1 MKKPGMAMKALKK
14 VKKEPLKKE
23 EGGSL
28 KKEDKLNAANLKK
41 LGELSLKE
49 KITQVA
55 EDHPEDEEAQALVLH
70 QSMTAVEK
78 SNGWNQHQVHL
89 KKKGNESLKKEFDEL
104 DKKSKGLSTALF
116 LLKKNK
122 SLFGNVSKSVSQEV
136 SLKKREKWLTQKE
149 VDAKWSESE
158 LEAHLASGR
167 LIWKSAGH
175 NVWEYQDTQ
184 DIERVVAGKR
194 SLLYQTGQ
202 EYELEEGDEE
212 DWCKTLDKDLHN
224 ILLGGLEKGTGKGS
238 SKSLEKGTGKG
249 KTPKG
254 RSQPKPLKDEEE
266 EEPMDLKEALKKAKK
281 TRDLLTNTSS
291 NFEEALKKVE
301 KSPYLSKQS
310 FKDKQNVLDGLQEMV
325 KKTKKLLEKG
335 EKNRVEVLKEHI
347 LEACACMKEAKEEA
361 KELVQISFKA
371 ASKAASSSSKAKK
384 WSLKKD
390 ISPGKP

>member
-1 MKKPGMAMKALKK
+1 MKKPGMAMKTLKK
-14 VKKEPLKKE
+14 VKKESLKKE
-23 EGGSL
+23 DDSL

-41 LGELSLKE
+41 LGQLSLRE

-55 EDHPEDEEAQALVLH
+55 EDHPEDEEAQALVLR

-122 SLFGNVSKSVSQEV
+122 SLFGSVSKSVSQEV

-175 NVWEYQDTQ
+175 NAWEYQDTQ
-184 DIERVVAGKR
+184 DIERTVAGKR

-212 DWCKTLDKDLHN
+212 DWCKTLDKDLRN
-224 ILLGGLEKGTGKGS
+224 ILMGGLEKGTGKGS
-238 SKSLEKGTGKG
+238 SKSLIEKGAGKG
-249 KTPKG
+249 KTSKG
-254 RSQPKPLKDEEE
+254 RGQPKPLKDEEE

-281 TRDLLTNTSS
+281 TDLLTNTSS

-310 FKDKQNVLDGLQEMV
+310 LKDKQNVLDGLQEMV

-335 EKNRVEVLKEHI
+335 EKNQVEVLKEHI

-361 KELVQISFKA
+361 KELMQISFKA

-384 WSLKKD
+384 
-390 ISPGKP
+390 